1 MRTGQGSVRSWV
13 AVGVG
18 AALIGGLAT
27 PLADAASA
35 VHVAR
40 ASAAKASVTR
50 INGGVE
56 DGTFSPTCLDGPH
69 KTPTAVVDA
78 TAYRRRI
85 GANVVRILV
94 PWNIAMNQKSKTF
107 LCFRSYLDQAAG
119 KATIEVSL
127 NRRNN
132 RVDNPSVG
140 AYTKAVDALARV
152 LKPKISYLTAY
163 NEPNNASYLV
173 PRGAAAKAGR
183 FYLAARKVFGSKVV
197 AGDFASGV
205 SRSFLNAYAAQV
217 KSVHPAIWA
226 LHPYTDVT
234 NFQYD
239 LAAQKNKDPQK
250 AGRKAGSGSKVLQFA
265 RFLKADGYG
274 SSTSIWINEIYVTH
288 LADKNPPS
296 GVPGK
301 KNGTSF
307 SNANQGYAA
316 LFLDGGLGAAS
327 LPAAITRAGSGLPR
341 LTRYVYLRATTDN
354 ATLPNADVLKIRI
367 RTCVYDA
374 LATTTGTLP
383 TQCAK

>member
-1 MRTGQGSVRSWV
+1 MRTGQGVRNWV
-13 AVGVG
+13 VVGV
-18 AALIGGLAT
+18 ALIGGLAA
-27 PLADAASA
+27 PPAEAASA

-40 ASAAKASVTR
+40 ASAAKGSVTR
-50 INGGVE
+50 LNGGVE
-56 DGTFSPTCLDGPH
+56 DGTFSPKCLDGSH
-69 KTPTAVVDA
+69 RTPTTVVDA
-78 TAYRRRI
+78 TAYRGRI
-85 GANVVRILV
+85 KANVVRILV
-94 PWNIAMNQKSKTF
+94 PWDIAVNRKSKTF
-107 LCFRSYLDQAAG
+107 SCFRSYLDHAAG
-119 KATIEVSL
+119 KAKIEVSL
-127 NRRNN
+127 NRRGKHA
-132 RVDNPSVG
+132 DNPSVG
-140 AYTKAVDALARV
+140 AYTKAVDNLARA
-152 LKPKISYLTAY
+152 LKSKISYLTAY
-163 NEPNNASYLV
+163 NEPNNGSYLV
-173 PRGAAAKAGR
+173 QRGAAVKAGQ
-183 FYLAARKVFGSKVV
+183 FYLAAHKVFGSKVV

-205 SRSFLNAYAAQV
+205 GRSFLNAYAAQV

-239 LAAQKNKDPQK
+239 LAAQKNEDPQK

-265 RFLKADGYG
+265 RLLKTDGYG

-307 SNANQGYAA
+307 SNTNQGYAA

-341 LTRYVYLRATTDN
+341 LTRYVYLRATTDD
-354 ATLPNADVLKIRI
+354 ATLPNADVLKVRI

-383 TQCAK
+383 AQCTK